1 MFYAKFGTPRTSN
14 ASRKVC
20 VGMSPP
26 TPFPQILIG
35 LNMLCIILFMLV
47 KLSYQTWDPWAP
59 NASTKVC
66 GGGGWWV
73 GEWVCKP
80 ILVISLVPRLSSGW
94 SIVQFKTHLLPS
106 SAKPKL
112 NLVELR
118 FSRLARQVVKI
129 NLHITQEA
137 EILHATSIQSY

>member
-1 MFYAKFGTPRTSN
+1 MQNLGPLEPLMQVEKFVSGCP
-14 ASRKVC
+14 
-20 VGMSPP
+20 PP

-73 GEWVCKP
+73 GGWVCKP
-80 ILVISLVPRLSSGW
+80 ILVISLVPSPCSD
-94 SIVQFKTHLLPS
+94 
-106 SAKPKL
+106 
-112 NLVELR
+112 
-118 FSRLARQVVKI
+118 
-129 NLHITQEA
+129 
-137 EILHATSIQSY
+137 

>member
-73 GEWVCKP
+73 GGWVCKP
-80 ILVISLVPRLSSGW
+80 ILVISLVPRPSSG
-94 SIVQFKTHLLPS
+94 
-106 SAKPKL
+106 
-112 NLVELR
+112 
-118 FSRLARQVVKI
+118 
-129 NLHITQEA
+129 
-137 EILHATSIQSY
+137 